1 MMEHSSD
8 LVLRTKGKNR
18 DAFLFRVQGLKSKG
32 EKKLEEK
39 SKPDDTKTASRKVS
53 CCFWIL
59 YLLIEKN
66 INNENCSVFLG
77 GGWA

>member
-32 EKKLEEK
+32 EKKPEEK
-39 SKPDDTKTASRKVS
+39 TKSEDTKTTNRKASQIVYS
-53 CCFWIL
+53 P
-59 YLLIEKN
+59 N
-66 INNENCSVFLG
+66 
-77 GGWA
+77 